1 MKSKI
6 IQKNVYINIVYG
18 GKAPKIYIRPYY
30 NLIGAKKEMK
40 IYELKPI
47 TSQKSFYGK
56 AIVEVDDNGDETLY
70 SYNTPIIKKMVD
82 GTYKKL
88 WNGWTATTGK
98 HIKAFSGL
106 NKAAFMGLE

>member
-1 MKSKI
+1 MEVKP
-6 IQKNVYINIVYG
+6 QR
-18 GKAPKIYIRPYY
+18 IYIRPYY
-30 NLIGAKKEMK
+30 NLIGAKKKMK

-56 AIVEVDDNGDETLY
+56 AIVEIDDNGDEILY